1 MATSARNASS
11 SPADEAEE
19 PAAVVHRG
27 TAFELELEYLDI
39 DQAMSLSRGV
49 IAPHFLILVAFLGL
63 MLPYSPLWGCV
74 LWAGGFALF
83 LAARVL
89 MNAQYARLSVAERK
103 ADAHHWRRAA
113 VANAFIYGSLV
124 GIAALMAF
132 PGSPLELRLLWTLI
146 LTMVVA
152 AAPRLVTMHQVV
164 ALATPT
170 LLLLCDAW
178 LMVDDSLGPPVA
190 ATLLALTV
198 PFGLL
203 TRHFHLDRREKFRLQ
218 VSNEKLFEELA
229 RRNQSLEQMALS
241 RTMLLATA
249 SHDLRQPMHA
259 LGLLME
265 AIKQTRNPRSLRR
278 FHTLAAENVAVLS
291 EMMTNLL
298 DFTRMENA
306 SLQVRMQAT
315 PLQDLIEES
324 ARMYAPLAQQKGL
337 QLHAAAPMV
346 LVHTDPYLLRR
357 LLFNLVSNA
366 IKYTAKGEIDIE
378 VERLDDE
385 VVLHVRDTGVGIA
398 PERLDEVFNDF
409 VTADPKASRF
419 DQGIGLGLGIVRR
432 SVELMGHQLSVRSEL
447 GRGSCFSVHLGH
459 VVVASPTMAQ
469 CAENADPLLG
479 VVAVVENDVAILNG
493 MEEMLR
499 AWGCNPVTG
508 ASSHKVQSMLTTMD
522 WEPKLI
528 IADFHLGT
536 ENGLKAI
543 ETLRKTSGAAHAPAL
558 LLTGDLASSLQARC
572 LAEGVRLEYKPL
584 RPVRLREIIRE
595 MLHTSGNAQKLPV
608 N

>member
-1 MATSARNASS
+1 MPTSARYA
-11 SPADEAEE
+11 PPGLTDEAEE
-19 PAAVVHRG
+19 PAAAAGKRA
-27 TAFELELEYLDI
+27 AFELELEYLDF
-39 DQAMSLSRGV
+39 DQAMKFSRGV
-49 IAPHFLILVAFLGL
+49 VVPHLFILVAFLGL
-63 MLPYSPLWGCV
+63 MLPYSPPWGCV

-83 LAARVL
+83 LAVRVL

-103 ADAHHWRRAA
+103 ADAHHWRRVA
-113 VANAFIYGSLV
+113 VANAFIFGSLV

-164 ALATPT
+164 ALTTPI
-170 LLLLCDAW
+170 LLLMCDAW
-178 LMVDDSLGPPVA
+178 LTGDHLLGVPVA
-190 ATLLALTV
+190 ATLLTLTV

-203 TRHFHLDRREKFRLQ
+203 TRHFHRDRREKFELQ
-218 VSNEKLFEELA
+218 VRNEQLVAELA

-265 AIKQTRNPRSLRR
+265 AIKQTKNPRNLRR

-306 SLQVRMQAT
+306 SLQIRMQAT

-337 QLHAAAPMV
+337 QLRATAPTV
-346 LVHTDPYLLRR
+346 FVSTDAYLLRR
-357 LLFNLVSNA
+357 LLLNLVSNA
-366 IKYTAKGEIDIE
+366 IKYTARGEIDIE
-378 VERLDDE
+378 VERLNDE

-398 PERLDEVFNDF
+398 PERLAEVFNDF
-409 VTADPKASRF
+409 VTADPKASRY

-432 SVELMGHQLSVRSEL
+432 GAELMGHQLSVHSEI
-447 GRGSCFSVHLGH
+447 GRGSCFSVHLGRA
-459 VVVASPTMAQ
+459 VEACPIMAPS
-469 CAENADPLLG
+469 AGNADRLLG
-479 VVAVVENDVAILNG
+479 VVAVVENDIAILNG

-508 ASSHKVQSMLTTMD
+508 ASSEQVQSMLTALE
-522 WEPKLI
+522 WKPKLI
-528 IADFHLGT
+528 IADFHLGA

-543 ETLRKTSGAAHAPAL
+543 ETLRKTPGAADTPAI

-584 RPVRLREIIRE
+584 CPVRLREIIGE
-595 MLHTSGNAQKLPV
+595 MLHASSKVQKLPV